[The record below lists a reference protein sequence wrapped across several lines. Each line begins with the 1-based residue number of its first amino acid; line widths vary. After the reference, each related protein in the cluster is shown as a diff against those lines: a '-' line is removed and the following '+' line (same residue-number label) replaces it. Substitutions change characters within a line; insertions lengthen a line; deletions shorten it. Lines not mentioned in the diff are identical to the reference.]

1 MVITVK
7 DHQLMMDH
15 CLCLMAITQE
25 NSKLTTTDIRG
36 TQDHRPKAVIT
47 LKLMVIRLA
56 VKPKRMAFRLEGKHK
71 PMAFMLKAKP
81 MVTTLK

>member
-7 DHQLMMDH
+7 DHQPMTDMQKDH
-15 CLCLMAITQE
+15 CLRLMAITQE

-47 LKLMVIRLA
+47 LKI
-56 VKPKRMAFRLEGKHK
+56 
-71 PMAFMLKAKP
+71 ML
-81 MVTTLK
+81 